1 MPNVDWNARM
11 ANVASVVDSIS
22 KIISTTASTFKEVT
36 APAPAPALAP
46 APAPVQAASI
56 TAAPS
61 DYTPYLLMLGAAAL
75 LMFLLK

>member
-1 MPNVDWNARM
+1 MANVDWNARM
-11 ANVASVVDSIS
+11 SNVASVVDSIS

-36 APAPAPALAP
+36 APAPAP

-75 LMFLLK
+75 LWFLLK